1 MYMLFFI
8 FTAYILCFRFT
19 AYMLFKGWFGMHYTI
34 NTLDQLKPVLIG
46 YRKSQG
52 LSQKDMATKLG
63 IKQQSYQYLESN
75 PQRITVDRL
84 FRVLTLLGVKLH
96 LSDNG
101 WSTETTSI
109 SVDSNSVN
117 NSQKEIW

>member
-1 MYMLFFI
+1 
-8 FTAYILCFRFT
+8 
-19 AYMLFKGWFGMHYTI
+19 MHYTI

-46 YRKSQG
+46 YRKTQG

-75 PQRITVDRL
+75 PQKITVDRL

-96 LSDNG
+96 LSDNDLRID
-101 WSTETTSI
+101 TTSI
-109 SVDSNSVN
+109 SVGTNSV

>member
-1 MYMLFFI
+1 
-8 FTAYILCFRFT
+8 
-19 AYMLFKGWFGMHYTI
+19 MHYTI

-46 YRKSQG
+46 YRKAQH

-75 PQRITVDRL
+75 PQKITVDRL

-96 LSDNG
+96 LSDN
-101 WSTETTSI
+101 SLSI
-109 SVDSNSVN
+109 DTNSVS

>member
-1 MYMLFFI
+1 
-8 FTAYILCFRFT
+8 
-19 AYMLFKGWFGMHYTI
+19 MHYTI

-46 YRKSQG
+46 YRKAQR

-75 PQRITVDRL
+75 PQKITVDRL

-96 LSDNG
+96 LSDN
-101 WSTETTSI
+101 SLSI
-109 SVDSNSVN
+109 DTNSVS